1 MDNERRIPQKWI
13 NTPFAFTRFSKN
25 LTLLQQSIL
34 VKVSERLQPF
44 IEEFFGSD
52 LCKSHDKPKELFS
65 QAAKNSGIIYFDIS
79 YAELG
84 VPANNYFAAQD
95 TARKVLDL
103 KVTAPALDEKGKPVM
118 RDYNIFSYSELSAG
132 KDRVVFQL
140 NTDIIEYIGKNVVD
154 YVFDMSEKYV
164 SHPDNI
170 TLIGKVDRMPMIY
183 YLLRRMCNNV
193 WKPEIKL
200 TVGQIKEYLGMVEY
214 AGGAVVR
221 ETYPKFS
228 QFRKNVLDTSIDDI
242 NRLKRDGLLDVYVTY
257 ETIYNT
263 KRQIGNPYYI
273 LFHIYKTLAEMQK
286 AQASAAPLSLF
297 PDEPHADGSQT
308 GKAQTDTTVSKK
320 ETPGEAEWLR
330 LLADYK
336 GELHPLLL
344 PLTVSAY
351 DGKTITLNATKE
363 QAAAIEGRL
372 TPDTQPAFMTSM
384 ERAFGHRVAMQ
395 YRIVK
400 H

>member
-84 VPANNYFAAQD
+84 VPANNYFAAQE

-193 WKPEIKL
+193 WKSEIKL

-297 PDEPHADGSQT
+297 PDDGKPNEEQMV
-308 GKAQTDTTVSKK
+308 ATVSKT
-320 ETPGEAEWLR
+320 ETPGEAEWQR

-336 GELHPLLL
+336 GELRAYLL
-344 PLTVSAY
+344 PFTLSGY

-363 QAAAIEGRL
+363 QAAAFESRL
-372 TPDTQPAFMTSM
+372 TPDTQPAFLMSM
-384 ERAFGHRVAMQ
+384 EKAFGHRVAMQ
-395 YRIVK
+395 YRIAK

>member
-1 MDNERRIPQKWI
+1 MEEKNRLPQRWI

-52 LCKSHDKPKELFS
+52 LCRSHNKPKELFS

-84 VPANNYFAAQD
+84 VPANNYFAAQE

-103 KVTAPALDEKGKPVM
+103 KVTAPAVDDNGKPVM

-140 NTDIIEYIGKNVVD
+140 NTDIIDHIGKNVVD

-170 TLIGKVDRMPMIY
+170 ALIGKVDRMPMIY

-193 WKPEIKL
+193 WQPEVKL
-200 TVGQIKEYLGMVEY
+200 TVSQIKEYLGMVEY
-214 AGGAVVR
+214 ANGAVVK
-221 ETYPKFS
+221 EAYPKFS
-228 QFRKNVLDTSIDDI
+228 QFKKNVLDTSVADI
-242 NRLKRDGLLDVYVTY
+242 NRLKREGQLDVFVTY
-257 ETIYNT
+257 ESVYNT
-263 KRQIGNPYYI
+263 KRKIGNPYYI
-273 LFHIYKTLAEMQK
+273 VFHVYKTEEDMQ
-286 AQASAAPLSLF
+286 QATRQQQPADLF
-297 PDEPHADGSQT
+297 QQPT
-308 GKAQTDTTVSKK
+308 KK
-320 ETPGEAEWLR
+320 VGEAEWQRVLAMCPAS
-330 LLADYK
+330 LADRLK
-336 GELHPLLL
+336 KFPFCH
-344 PLTVSAY
+344 Y
-351 DGKTITLNATKE
+351 DGKQICLHVADVTERDAFEASLTDKE
-363 QAAAIEGRL
+363 IKSWKAVMQKV
-372 TPDTQPAFMTSM
+372 
-384 ERAFGHRVAMQ
+384 FGHIPLLG
-395 YRIVK
+395 YTGEK
-400 H
+400 

>member
-84 VPANNYFAAQD
+84 VPANNYFAAQE

-242 NRLKRDGLLDVYVTY
+242 NRLKRAGLLDVYVTY

-273 LFHIYKTLAEMQK
+273 LFHIYKTIADMQK
-286 AQASAAPLSLF
+286 AQAANASLSLF
-297 PDEPHADGSQT
+297 PDDGKPD
-308 GKAQTDTTVSKK
+308 GPKPNEAVSKM
-320 ETPGEAEWLR
+320 ERPGEAEWQR
-330 LLADYK
+330 LLMDYK
-336 GELHPLLL
+336 GELRPYLLSFTL
-344 PLTVSAY
+344 SGY
-351 DGKTITLNATKE
+351 DGKTVTLNATKE
-363 QAAAIEGRL
+363 QAAAFESRL
-372 TPDTQPAFMTSM
+372 TPDTQPSFLVSM
-384 ERAFGHRVAMQ
+384 EKAFGHRVAMQ
-395 YRIVK
+395 YRIAK

>member
-1 MDNERRIPQKWI
+1 MEEKNRLPQRWI

-52 LCKSHDKPKELFS
+52 LCRSHNKPKELFS

-84 VPANNYFAAQD
+84 VPANNYFAAQE

-103 KVTAPALDEKGKPVM
+103 KVTAPAVDDNGKPVM

-140 NTDIIEYIGKNVVD
+140 NTDIIDHIGKNVVD

-170 TLIGKVDRMPMIY
+170 ALIGKVDRMPMIY

-193 WKPEIKL
+193 WQPEVKL
-200 TVGQIKEYLGMVEY
+200 TVSQIKEYLGMVEY
-214 AGGAVVR
+214 ANGAVVK
-221 ETYPKFS
+221 EAYPKFS
-228 QFRKNVLDTSIDDI
+228 QFKKNVLDTSVADI
-242 NRLKRDGLLDVYVTY
+242 NRLKREGQLDVFVTY
-257 ETIYNT
+257 ESVYNT
-263 KRQIGNPYYI
+263 KRKIGNPYYI
-273 LFHIYKTLAEMQK
+273 VFHVYKTEEDMRQATRQQQPADLFQQPTKKVGEGEWQQVLAMCP
-286 AQASAAPLSLF
+286 ASLSDRLKKF
-297 PDEPHADGSQT
+297 PFCH
-308 GKAQTDTTVSKK
+308 
-320 ETPGEAEWLR
+320 
-330 LLADYK
+330 
-336 GELHPLLL
+336 
-344 PLTVSAY
+344 Y
-351 DGKTITLNATKE
+351 DGKQICLYVADVTERDAFE
-363 QAAAIEGRL
+363 ASL
-372 TPDTQPAFMTSM
+372 TDNEIKSWKAVMQKV
-384 ERAFGHRVAMQ
+384 FGHIPLLG
-395 YRIVK
+395 YTGK
-400 H
+400 K

>member
-1 MDNERRIPQKWI
+1 MEEKNRLPQRWI

-52 LCKSHDKPKELFS
+52 LCRSHNKPKELFS

-84 VPANNYFAAQD
+84 VPANNYFAAQE

-103 KVTAPALDEKGKPVM
+103 KVTAPAVDDNGKPVM

-140 NTDIIEYIGKNVVD
+140 NTDIIDHIGKNVVD

-170 TLIGKVDRMPMIY
+170 ALIGKVDRMPMIY

-193 WKPEIKL
+193 WQPEVKL
-200 TVGQIKEYLGMVEY
+200 TVSQIKEYLGMVEY
-214 AGGAVVR
+214 ANGAVVK
-221 ETYPKFS
+221 EAYPKFS
-228 QFRKNVLDTSIDDI
+228 QFKKNVLDTSVADI
-242 NRLKRDGLLDVYVTY
+242 NRLKREGQLDVFVTY
-257 ETIYNT
+257 ESVYNT
-263 KRQIGNPYYI
+263 KRKIGNPYYI
-273 LFHIYKTLAEMQK
+273 VFHVYKTEEDMQK
-286 AQASAAPLSLF
+286 ATRQQQPADLF
-297 PDEPHADGSQT
+297 Q
-308 GKAQTDTTVSKK
+308 QSKK
-320 ETPGEAEWLR
+320 KVGEDEWQQVLAMCPAS
-330 LLADYK
+330 LADRLK
-336 GELHPLLL
+336 KFPFCH
-344 PLTVSAY
+344 Y
-351 DGKTITLNATKE
+351 DGKQICLYVADVTERDAFE
-363 QAAAIEGRL
+363 ASL
-372 TPDTQPAFMTSM
+372 TDNEIKSWKAVMQKV
-384 ERAFGHRVAMQ
+384 FGHIPLLG
-395 YRIVK
+395 YTGK
-400 H
+400 K

>member
-1 MDNERRIPQKWI
+1 MEEKNRLPQRWI

-52 LCKSHDKPKELFS
+52 LCRSHNKPKELFS

-84 VPANNYFAAQD
+84 VPANNYFAAQE

-103 KVTAPALDEKGKPVM
+103 KVTAPAVDDNGKPVM

-140 NTDIIEYIGKNVVD
+140 NTDIIDHIGKNVVD

-170 TLIGKVDRMPMIY
+170 ALIGKVDRMPMIY

-193 WKPEIKL
+193 WQPEVKL
-200 TVGQIKEYLGMVEY
+200 TVSQIKEYLGMVEY
-214 AGGAVVR
+214 ANGAVVK
-221 ETYPKFS
+221 EAYPKFS
-228 QFRKNVLDTSIDDI
+228 QFKKNVLDTSVADI
-242 NRLKRDGLLDVYVTY
+242 NRLKREGQLDVFVTY
-257 ETIYNT
+257 ESVYNT
-263 KRQIGNPYYI
+263 KRKIGNPYYI
-273 LFHIYKTLAEMQK
+273 VFHVYKTEEDMRQATRQQQPADLFQQPTKKVGEGEWQQVLAMCP
-286 AQASAAPLSLF
+286 AS
-297 PDEPHADGSQT
+297 
-308 GKAQTDTTVSKK
+308 
-320 ETPGEAEWLR
+320 
-330 LLADYK
+330 LADRLK
-336 GELHPLLL
+336 KFPFCH
-344 PLTVSAY
+344 Y
-351 DGKTITLNATKE
+351 DGKQICLYVADVTERDAFE
-363 QAAAIEGRL
+363 ASL
-372 TPDTQPAFMTSM
+372 TDNEIKSWKAVMQKV
-384 ERAFGHRVAMQ
+384 FGHIPLLG
-395 YRIVK
+395 YTGK
-400 H
+400 K